1 LKSQLTQHF
10 EAAVRSLIDT
20 GELPAGTMADI
31 RFERTRQKSHGDLAT
46 NIALNLAKPA
56 RRAPRELAGAIIAV
70 LPPSPYI
77 DHVEIAGPGFIN
89 IFLKPAA
96 QFAVVPEIRSAN
108 TGYGKINV
116 GAGQS
121 VLIEFVS
128 ANPTGPL
135 HVGHGRG
142 AAYGDT
148 LARILRA
155 AGFDVATEYYVNDAG
170 RQMDI
175 LAVSVWLRYLELC
188 GDAVSF
194 PDNAYRGD
202 YVYDIAAG
210 VHRADG
216 DQYRRPIAHA
226 MDLVETDD
234 EEARLDALID
244 RAKNLLGEQAYAR
257 FFDAALTTLVD
268 DIRDDL
274 EQFNVTYD
282 RWFSE
287 RSLYSSNALGDA
299 VDRLKAS
306 QQLYQREGAW
316 WFRST
321 SYGDE
326 KDRVVVRDN
335 GVPTY
340 FAADIAY
347 HADKYARGYARL
359 IDIWGADHHGYAAR
373 VKGSIAALGYDPEQL
388 TIMLV
393 QFAILY
399 RGEEKISMSTRAGE
413 FVTLR
418 ELRREVGTDAARFFY
433 VQRKPDQH
441 MDFDLELAKSQ
452 SNDNPVYYVQYAHAR
467 VRSVFKQAA
476 ERGVD
481 LAGLDR
487 ADLAQ
492 LREDHE
498 IDLAATL
505 NRFPEVVQAAAQE
518 YAPHH
523 VTYYLREVANALHT
537 YYNAHRILDAEPAL
551 RTARLALIDATRIVI
566 ANGLSLLGV
575 GAPDQM

>member
-142 AAYGDT
+142 AAY
-148 LARILRA
+148 
-155 AGFDVATEYYVNDAG
+155 
-170 RQMDI
+170 
-175 LAVSVWLRYLELC
+175 